1 MVLHGTSEYLIHIR
15 NLKQALNN
23 GFILTK
29 VHRVIK
35 FNQKV
40 ILTWILSWDKKQ
52 KKIKKIEKYFFKLMS
67 NAAFEKILENEKKHG
82 DIKLVKTE
90 KRRNH
95 LVSEPN

>member
-52 KKIKKIEKYFFKLMS
+52 KKKKNWEIFFQV
-67 NAAFEKILENEKKHG
+67 NE
-82 DIKLVKTE
+82 
-90 KRRNH
+90 
-95 LVSEPN
+95 

>member
-52 KKIKKIEKYFFKLMS
+52 KKNKKNWEIFFQV
-67 NAAFEKILENEKKHG
+67 NE
-82 DIKLVKTE
+82 
-90 KRRNH
+90 
-95 LVSEPN
+95 